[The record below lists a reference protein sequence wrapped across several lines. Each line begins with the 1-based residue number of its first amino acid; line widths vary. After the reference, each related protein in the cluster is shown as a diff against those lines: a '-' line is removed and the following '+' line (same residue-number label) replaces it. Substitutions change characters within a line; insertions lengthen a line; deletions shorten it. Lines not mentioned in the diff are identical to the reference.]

1 MPFIGTQP
9 DVGGYSV
16 LDALTASAT
25 ASYTLQKDSANFS
38 PSSANQLLVS
48 LNGVIQKPG
57 SSFTVSGSTL
67 TFSSALTSSDSID
80 FIIAMGEPLLI
91 GTPSDG
97 TVSTSKIA
105 DDAVTGAKIENN
117 PTIAGNL
124 GVTGDLTVDGNTLHV
139 DSANNKVGLGV
150 DPGTMPSFVTHA
162 ISVINGGGIGI
173 TSPSSGDNR
182 LIFFGTGT
190 SSSDVQL
197 AAIKNTTSDLMFL
210 GASGVE
216 KARIL
221 NSGGISFN
229 GDTAAAN
236 GLDDY
241 EEGTFTATLV
251 ATGSTFQYT
260 YRTGSYTKI
269 GNCVNFNL
277 YIQLDGG
284 GNSFVGNA
292 VSITGLP
299 FTSNSAANNNF
310 RYYVHGRYL
319 NVDGSNYYYVTA
331 NLSNGSAAFSLNQA
345 GDNVPNKALPATYL
359 SSSSG
364 QLFINGWYHI

>member
-9 DVGGYSV
+9 EVGGYSV

-117 PTIAGNL
+117 PQIAGNL
-124 GVTGDLTVDGNTLHV
+124 TVSGTATLAGNSTVGGTLGVTGASTLTGAASL
-139 DSANNKVGLGV
+139 
-150 DPGTMPSFVTHA
+150 
-162 ISVINGGGIGI
+162 NGGATI
-173 TSPSSGDNR
+173 SSGTLNMSSSLLQFAGNISLPNVGACLFRPAADTIAFGINNGQR
-182 LIFFGTGT
+182 VSVNQHGLLFGT
-190 SSSDVQL
+190 
-197 AAIKNTTSDLMFL
+197 
-210 GASGVE
+210 
-216 KARIL
+216 
-221 NSGGISFN
+221 
-229 GDTAAAN
+229 DTAAAN
-236 GLDDY
+236 ALDDY
-241 EEGTFTATLV
+241 EEGNFTATLV

-299 FTSNSAANNNF
+299 FTANSAANNNF

-331 NLSNGSAAFSLNQA
+331 NLSNGSATLSLNQA

-359 SSSSG
+359 SSTSG
-364 QLFINGWYHI
+364 QMFINGWYHI